1 MKEKKFTFDLSVDA
15 WINSIEI
22 EATSYDDALEEL
34 HLMSLEKLIEVG
46 YVKDFSLLNIDVE
59 VEEDDDYDE
68 EVEDDDYQQRFDED
82 DAFSEDPEKFVD
94 DADVV
99 AEYAKEIT
107 KLTGRHYALNK
118 TPSGQMGIETQY
130 IISDDDENII
140 RELFS
145 SKNID
150 IKIFNQDGII
160 RVLK

>member
-15 WINSIEI
+15 WIKDITI
-22 EATSYDDALEEL
+22 EAESYDDALEEL

-46 YVKDFSLLNIDVE
+46 YVKDFSLANIDVE

-68 EVEDDDYQQRFDED
+68 EDDDYQQGFDED
-82 DAFSEDPEKFVD
+82 DAFSEDREKFVN
-94 DADVV
+94 DADVL

-107 KLTGRHYALNK
+107 KLTGRHYDLSK
-118 TPSGQMGIETQY
+118 TPSGQIGIGTQF
-130 IISDDDENII
+130 IISDADEDII
-140 RELFS
+140 RNLFS

-150 IKIFNQDGII
+150 IKIFNRDGII

>member
-15 WINSIEI
+15 WIKNIDI
-22 EATSYDDALEEL
+22 EAESYDDALEEL

-46 YVKDFSLLNIDVE
+46 YVKDFSLVNIDVE
-59 VEEDDDYDE
+59 VEEDDEYW
-68 EVEDDDYQQRFDED
+68 QGFDED
-82 DAFSEDPEKFVD
+82 DAFSEDREKFVN
-94 DADVV
+94 DADVL

-107 KLTGRHYALNK
+107 KMTGRHYDLSK
-118 TPSGQMGIETQY
+118 TPSGQIGIGTQFL
-130 IISDDDENII
+130 ISDADEDTI
-140 RELFS
+140 RNLFR